1 MIVLWSWVAGGFLSK
16 CCKPHSHTQ
25 ALSKDSVIAMIRGKS
40 SSFLKD
46 VLLTSSDRM
55 GSPKELFGA
64 KGTFYDMVQHSG
76 EVKEL
81 QGVFGDSDE

>member
-1 MIVLWSWVAGGFLSK
+1 M
-16 CCKPHSHTQ
+16 
-25 ALSKDSVIAMIRGKS
+25 
-40 SSFLKD
+40 
-46 VLLTSSDRM
+46 LTFSNRM

>member
-1 MIVLWSWVAGGFLSK
+1 MLRFPFPCRTLNCDI
-16 CCKPHSHTQ
+16 
-25 ALSKDSVIAMIRGKS
+25 
-40 SSFLKD
+40 SSFSSFENHFFD
-46 VLLTSSDRM
+46 IQGLLTSSDRM

>member
-1 MIVLWSWVAGGFLSK
+1 MLF
-16 CCKPHSHTQ
+16 
-25 ALSKDSVIAMIRGKS
+25 MIRE
-40 SSFLKD
+40 FLHSIIKY
-46 VLLTSSDRM
+46 VLLTSSNRM

-64 KGTFYDMVQHSG
+64 RGTFYDMVQHSG

>member
-1 MIVLWSWVAGGFLSK
+1 MSE
-16 CCKPHSHTQ
+16 
-25 ALSKDSVIAMIRGKS
+25 S
-40 SSFLKD
+40 SSLSCHKSASPPFEVMRKSCYLPLRTMASCPRYSRD
-46 VLLTSSDRM
+46 LLLTFRDRM
-55 GSPKELFGA
+55 GSPKDLFRA

>member
-1 MIVLWSWVAGGFLSK
+1 MLQFLLL
-16 CCKPHSHTQ
+16 
-25 ALSKDSVIAMIRGKS
+25 ALKISRMVHAFPGKLRGM
-40 SSFLKD
+40 
-46 VLLTSSDRM
+46 LLTSSDRM

-64 KGTFYDMVQHSG
+64 RGTFYDMVQHSG

>member
-1 MIVLWSWVAGGFLSK
+1 
-16 CCKPHSHTQ
+16 
-25 ALSKDSVIAMIRGKS
+25 
-40 SSFLKD
+40 
-46 VLLTSSDRM
+46 M

>member
-1 MIVLWSWVAGGFLSK
+1 MIVLWSWAAGGFSSEFYK
-16 CCKPHSHTQ
+16 SPFPDPSPEQ
-25 ALSKDSVIAMIRGKS
+25 AFMLFKTCSLRIPMTIM
-40 SSFLKD
+40 
-46 VLLTSSDRM
+46 LTSSDRM

-81 QGVFGDSDE
+81 QGVFGDSEE

>member
-1 MIVLWSWVAGGFLSK
+1 MVYSRVY
-16 CCKPHSHTQ
+16 
-25 ALSKDSVIAMIRGKS
+25 
-40 SSFLKD
+40 
-46 VLLTSSDRM
+46 LLTAFDRM

-81 QGVFGDSDE
+81 QGVFGDSDEEISARHLKTI